1 MYCRVLVATI
11 SSRKKS
17 SLGMLGEKKRG
28 GGGEDLKQNSLGMNA
43 NVIAKIM
50 SLVISQ
56 IILF

>member
-1 MYCRVLVATI
+1 
-11 SSRKKS
+11 
-17 SLGMLGEKKRG
+17 MLGEKKRG
-28 GGGEDLKQNSLGMNA
+28 GEGEDLKQNSLGMNA